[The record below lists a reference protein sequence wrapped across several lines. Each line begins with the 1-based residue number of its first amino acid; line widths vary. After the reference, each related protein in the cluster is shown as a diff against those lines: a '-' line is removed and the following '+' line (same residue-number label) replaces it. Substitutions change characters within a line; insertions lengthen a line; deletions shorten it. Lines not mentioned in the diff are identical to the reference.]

1 MTEPKNAGV
10 AERYARQ
17 AVLPQIGPAGQ
28 EKLGASAALLVG
40 CGALGCAQAQL
51 LSRAGVGRLVLV
63 DRDFVELNNLQ
74 RQLLYDEADA
84 AQRLPKAEAAARH
97 LRAINSA
104 IRVEPR
110 VADLTA
116 RNVCELLQG
125 VDVVLDATDNVETRY
140 LVNDA
145 CVSAGKPWVYGGAV
159 GTSGVVLAVRPGD
172 GPCLRCV
179 FPEPA
184 PPGTLATCDMAGVL
198 NSAPAAIAALQVVE
212 AVKLLLGAAPDA
224 HRLHSLDVWA
234 PSLRSVKV
242 QREPACRCCG
252 ARDFEFLNA
261 QATSTATSL
270 CGRNAVQVTPA
281 RPSPVALD
289 ALGQKLAA
297 VGKVTSNGLL
307 LQVAVGPHEN
317 HRLPGRPRHRAR
329 HERPRGRAEPL
340 RPLRRRVSGA
350 GRLPLWSRPAPLPLR

>member
-1 MTEPKNAGV
+1 MAEADSKNAGGQ
-10 AERYARQ
+10 ERYARQ

-28 EKLGASAALLVG
+28 ERLGASSALIVG

-51 LSRAGVGRLVLV
+51 LARAGVGRLVIV

-97 LRAINSA
+97 LRAINSG
-104 IRVEPR
+104 IRVEPV

-116 RNVCELLQG
+116 RNASELVEG

-145 CVSAGKPWVYGGAV
+145 CVKAGKRWVYGGAV

-172 GPCLRCV
+172 GPCLRCA

-184 PPGTLATCDMAGVL
+184 PPGTLPTCDTAGVL
-198 NSAPAAIAALQVVE
+198 NAAPAAIAALQVVE
-212 AVKLLLGAAPDA
+212 ATKLLLGADPEG
-224 HRLHSLDVWA
+224 HRLHSFDLWA
-234 PSLRSVKV
+234 PSFRSVKV
-242 QREPACRCCG
+242 HREPSCRCCG
-252 ARDFEFLNA
+252 ARDFEFLSA
-261 QATSTATSL
+261 QMTSTATSL

-281 RPSPVALD
+281 RPSPVDLD
-289 ALGQKLAA
+289 ALGRQLQA

-307 LQVAVGPHEN
+307 LQLSAGPHDIVVF
-317 HRLPGRPRHRAR
+317 PD
-329 HERPRGRAEPL
+329 GRAIV
-340 RPLRRRVSGA
+340 RGTSD
-350 GRLPLWSRPAPLPLR
+350 PAVARSLYAKYVGG

>member
-1 MTEPKNAGV
+1 MREPTTANT

-17 AVLPQIGPAGQ
+17 AVLPQIGPSGQ
-28 EKLGASAALLVG
+28 ERLGSSAALVVG

-51 LSRAGVGRLVLV
+51 LARAGVGRLVLV
-63 DRDFVELNNLQ
+63 DRDFVELSNLQ

-97 LRAINSA
+97 LRAVNSS
-104 IRVEPR
+104 IQLEPV

-116 RNVCELLQG
+116 RNASELVQG

-145 CVSAGKPWVYGGAV
+145 CVKAGKPWVYGGAV

-184 PPGTLATCDMAGVL
+184 PPGTLPTCDIAGVL
-198 NSAPAAIAALQVVE
+198 NAAPAAIAALQVVE
-212 AVKLLLGAAPDA
+212 AMKLLLGAASEA
-224 HRLHSLDVWA
+224 HRLHSFELWA
-234 PSLRSVKV
+234 PSFRSVKV
-242 QREPACRCCG
+242 HREPGCRCCG
-252 ARDFEFLNA
+252 VRDFEFLNA
-261 QATSTATSL
+261 QVTSTATSL

-281 RPSPVALD
+281 KPSPLALD
-289 ALGQKLAA
+289 AIGRQLQS

-307 LQVAVGPHEN
+307 LQLSVGPHE
-317 HRLPGRPRHRAR
+317 LILFPD
-329 HERPRGRAEPL
+329 GRAIV
-340 RPLRRRVSGA
+340 RGTSD
-350 GRLPLWSRPAPLPLR
+350 PAVARSLYARYVGG